1 MKQQKPGCRQHLPGG
16 YGAESILKCKGPLC
30 VVQQESDLPSTLSD
44 WSPQTGEA
52 EAYSKQSGLHL
63 PSLLA
68 SKWKKEIY
76 AFSHPGQHLLLS
88 PVSKCFLGFAALCMH
103 LRAHLEC
110 KNRPR

>member
-52 EAYSKQSGLHL
+52 EAYSKQSGLHV
-63 PSLLA
+63 PSLPA

-76 AFSHPGQHLLLS
+76 ALVPSQQVFSG
-88 PVSKCFLGFAALCMH
+88 LCCSLYASACTAGMQEQAM
-103 LRAHLEC
+103 LVC
-110 KNRPR
+110 T